1 MRFGGFHLDLVD
13 GGVER
18 VAGEKIFG
26 VVPKPLWQRR
36 FPPDAEGRV
45 RVARRALLVRA
56 AGFTAL
62 AAGAPGDYGRKDRL
76 ADRVDALILSRLE
89 AGGSADAMAA
99 RFRNAA
105 VHVPSAG
112 DRADRVIY
120 PGLTVLSLPDGSLG
134 LRIDSEGRTAAYL
147 GDALP
152 TAEHVPTAWLVAGE
166 SYPVELIQG
175 KKALVD
181 RAVREGWLCVFW
193 RDPDVPWGVIVDE
206 ASGKRRVHVASARS

>member
-1 MRFGGFHLDLVD
+1 MRFGGFHLDLVE
-13 GGVER
+13 GGAER
-18 VAGEKIFG
+18 VGGDKIFG
-26 VVPKPLWQRR
+26 VVPRPLWQRR
-36 FPPDAEGRV
+36 FPPDGEGRV
-45 RVARRALLVRA
+45 RLARHALLVRA

-62 AAGAPGDYGRKDRL
+62 AAGGPGDYGRKDL
-76 ADRVDALILSRLE
+76 LPDQVDALILSRLE
-89 AGGSADAMAA
+89 AGGSVEAMAA

-105 VHVPSAG
+105 VHVPSAVAESG
-112 DRADRVIY
+112 RSIF
-120 PGLTVLSLPDGSLG
+120 PGLTVWSLPDGSLG

-152 TAEHVPTAWLVAGE
+152 TAEHVPTAWLVSGE

-193 RDPDVPWGVIVDE
+193 RDPDVPWGIIVDE
-206 ASGKRRVHVASARS
+206 ANGKRRVHVA